1 MKKNAIH
8 TLAGG
13 YRGDHRVIYICRLQK
28 YRFGG
33 GALYLIAP
41 YDDRVIVIDFRRI
54 RIICAH
60 ASGSKHDCVRR
71 GDIVRL
77 GYCHTVADNKR
88 LITVIVHSS
97 VVAFGE
103 HSQTPDVDVV
113 AGAGHKFVA
122 EYSAA
127 FAGIMAA
134 VV

>member
-33 GALYLIAP
+33 GAL
-41 YDDRVIVIDFRRI
+41 DRSVHYGMVIVIDFRRI

-60 ASGSKHDCVRR
+60 ASGSKHDRVWR
-71 GDIVRL
+71 GDIVCL

-103 HSQTPDVDVV
+103 HSQTPAVDVV

-127 FAGIMAA
+127 FAGIIAA

>member
-1 MKKNAIH
+1 MKKNVIH

-28 YRFGG
+28 YRFDG
-33 GALYLIAP
+33 GAL
-41 YDDRVIVIDFRRI
+41 DRSVRYGMVIVIDFRRI
-54 RIICAH
+54 IICAH
-60 ASGSKHDCVRR
+60 ASGSKHDRVWR
-71 GDIVRL
+71 GDIVCL

-103 HSQTPDVDVV
+103 HSQTPAVDVV
-113 AGAGHKFVA
+113 VGTGHKFVA